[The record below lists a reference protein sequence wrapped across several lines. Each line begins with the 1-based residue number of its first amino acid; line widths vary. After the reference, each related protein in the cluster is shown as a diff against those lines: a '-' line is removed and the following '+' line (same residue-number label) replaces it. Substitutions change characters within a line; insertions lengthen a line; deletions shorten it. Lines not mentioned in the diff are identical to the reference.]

1 MSSRAK
7 IFGSHRGESGRLCS
21 WSPLAWYPQNTE
33 RRLWSCRQCQHSR
46 VLSRD
51 QEDNRPLSPRCD
63 PKYHWTWR
71 HLFDSRS
78 DLYVCFN
85 RFVGT
90 HHFWTILICLC
101 LWLSVSQFRDK
112 IPHFRDSV
120 AQFRDKKFMAGFCL
134 TISGQSPTISGQ
146 SLNFMGQTVPVKTTY
161 NT

>member
-21 WSPLAWYPQNTE
+21 WS
-33 RRLWSCRQCQHSR
+33 RLKTCECWHCRHDHELRSVFWGYHAR
-46 VLSRD
+46 GD
-51 QEDNRPLSPRCD
+51 HEHNRPLSPRCD

-90 HHFWTILICLC
+90 HHFWMILICLC

-120 AQFRDKKFMAGFCL
+120 SQFRDKKFMAGFCL

-146 SLNFMGQTVPVKTTY
+146 SLNFMGQTV
-161 NT
+161 